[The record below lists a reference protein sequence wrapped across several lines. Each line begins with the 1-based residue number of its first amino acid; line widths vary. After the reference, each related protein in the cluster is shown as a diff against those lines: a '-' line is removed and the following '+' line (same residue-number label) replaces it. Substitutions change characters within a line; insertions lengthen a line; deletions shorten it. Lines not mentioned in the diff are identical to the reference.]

1 MSKQAAGHAG
11 KARPPWPRAWV
22 GRARGGL
29 CRANLGVVGKNC
41 RVSASLTAAAD
52 KSCDSRRQA
61 VMAQA
66 KKPKPEAASDAADG
80 GAPPPKKLAGKT
92 LILFI
97 VLPALLILGGGGA
110 AAFMLL
116 GAKDKGEVHADASAG
131 KDKKPKKDDKKKKDE
146 HAKGGKDGK
155 DGKDAKAA
163 SGPVV
168 TEGDGVYFVALPGM
182 LVNIAG
188 ADGRAAF
195 LKLKLTLEAPD
206 EETVAAIEAQ
216 LPKVMDQFQGFLR
229 ELRMDDLTGS
239 AGSYRLRLELLRRVN
254 LAVAPAEVN
263 SVLIEE
269 MLVQ

>member
-1 MSKQAAGHAG
+1 
-11 KARPPWPRAWV
+11 
-22 GRARGGL
+22 
-29 CRANLGVVGKNC
+29 
-41 RVSASLTAAAD
+41 
-52 KSCDSRRQA
+52 
-61 VMAQA
+61 MAQA
-66 KKPKPEAASDAADG
+66 KKPKPEAASEDAS
-80 GAPPPKKLAGKT
+80 GAAPAPKKLAGKT

-116 GAKDKGEVHADASAG
+116 GDKDKGEVHADASAA
-131 KDKKPKKDDKKKKDE
+131 KDKKAKKDDKKKKDE
-146 HAKGGKDGK
+146 HGKEGKDGK
-155 DGKDAKAA
+155 DGKAA
-163 SGPVV
+163 AGPVV

-254 LAVAPAEVN
+254 LAVAPAEVK